1 MLSVGDIYF
10 NKSEKSNDSMLYI
23 TNIFLPK
30 DQRELFIS
38 HRRLIAG
45 EDRSQTLRLVDF
57 NTIFKNKRLIRNEKL
72 SEDQIES
79 LLYELAEYFI

>member
-72 SEDQIES
+72 SEDQIEN